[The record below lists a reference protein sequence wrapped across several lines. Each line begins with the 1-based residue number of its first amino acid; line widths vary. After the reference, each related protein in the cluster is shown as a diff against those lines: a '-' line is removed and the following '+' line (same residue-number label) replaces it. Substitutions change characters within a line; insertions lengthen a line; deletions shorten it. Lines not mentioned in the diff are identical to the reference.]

1 MTKFEEYIE
10 RVKTERYWREAA
22 FKFHVGNNPKYQGL
36 SAEAA
41 RSEFD
46 AEMNRPEAA
55 HLLCATFITACQ
67 PSFAASGEHAPSP
80 STTTTEPQQTSRNSL
95 KPFKEAI
102 VMIAAGLVF
111 WVGGRLGPQSTVSP
125 LAVII
130 GKTVVVIGVGLVLW
144 RRFVERR
151 AR

>member
-10 RVKTERYWREAA
+10 RVKTDSYWRTEA
-22 FKFHVGNNPKYQGL
+22 FKYHHRNNPKYQGL

-46 AEMNRPEAA
+46 AEMNQPEAA

-67 PSFAASGEHAPSP
+67 PNFTTSGQRAPSP
-80 STTTTEPQQTSRNSL
+80 SMTAPELQQTSRNSL
-95 KPFKEAI
+95 MPLKEAI
-102 VMIAAGLVF
+102 IMIAAGLVF
-111 WVGGRLGPQSTVSP
+111 WVGGRLGPPSTVSP
-125 LAVII
+125 LAVIV
-130 GKTVVVIGVGLVLW
+130 GKTVVVVGLGVFLW